1 MDTLKDI
8 LYKAGSVKVQGDTA
22 VSVKG
27 LTADS
32 RAVQKDWIFIA
43 VKGTQV
49 DGHLYIDK
57 AIELGASVI
66 ICMTIPFTFTPNV
79 TYVQVEDSSHA
90 VGICAANFYDN
101 PSENIKI
108 VGITGTNGKTTVT
121 TLLFNLFTS
130 LGYTAGLISTV
141 VNKIGNREIPSTH
154 TTPDPVSL
162 QALLAE
168 MVAAGSEY
176 CFMEVSSHALVQKR
190 TIGIDFTGALFTN
203 ISHDHLDYHS
213 TFKEYIYAKK
223 LLFDGLGKNA
233 FAIFNEDDQNGEVM
247 VQNCNARKR
256 SFALK
261 TMADYKARILENLI
275 SGLHLSID
283 GNEMYSQLIGQFNAS
298 NLLAV
303 YAISQELQQEKFDV
317 LTKLSSLSSV
327 EGRFQQMTSE
337 KHIMAVV
344 DYAHT
349 PDALMNVL
357 KTIKT
362 LRTGNEQVITVV
374 GCGGNRDKTKRP
386 EMAKIAAEFSDKV
399 VLTSDNPRSEE
410 PDEIIKDMAAGLDPV
425 ALAKTLQ
432 ISNRKEAIKLAC
444 TLAQTGDIILIAG
457 KGHEKYQDIKGV
469 KHPFDDLETVET
481 TFKLL
486 NK

>member
-1 MDTLKDI
+1 M
-8 LYKAGSVKVQGDTA
+8 
-22 VSVKG
+22 
-27 LTADS
+27 
-32 RAVQKDWIFIA
+32 
-43 VKGTQV
+43 
-49 DGHLYIDK
+49 
-57 AIELGASVI
+57 
-66 ICMTIPFTFTPNV
+66 
-79 TYVQVEDSSHA
+79 
-90 VGICAANFYDN
+90 
-101 PSENIKI
+101 
-108 VGITGTNGKTTVT
+108 
-121 TLLFNLFTS
+121 
-130 LGYTAGLISTV
+130 
-141 VNKIGNREIPSTH
+141 
-154 TTPDPVSL
+154 
-162 QALLAE
+162 
-168 MVAAGSEY
+168 
-176 CFMEVSSHALVQKR
+176 
-190 TIGIDFTGALFTN
+190 
-203 ISHDHLDYHS
+203 
-213 TFKEYIYAKK
+213 
-223 LLFDGLGKNA
+223 FDGLGKNA

-247 VQNCNARKR
+247 VQNCNARKK

>member
-1 MDTLKDI
+1 MKTLKDI
-8 LYKAGSVKVQGDTA
+8 LYKAGSIAVKGDTTI
-22 VSVKG
+22 SVKG
-27 LTADS
+27 ITADS
-32 RAVQKDWIFIA
+32 REVKKHWIFLA

-49 DGHLYIDK
+49 DGHLFIEK
-57 AIELGASVI
+57 AIDSGASVI
-66 ICMTIPFTFTPNV
+66 ICETMPSIVSVNV

-90 VGICAANFYDN
+90 LGICAANFYDN

-108 VGITGTNGKTTVT
+108 IGVTGTNGKTTVT
-121 TLLFNLFTS
+121 TLLYDLFTS
-130 LGYTAGLISTV
+130 LGYTVGLISTV
-141 VNKIGNREIPSTH
+141 VNKIGNRDIPSTH
-154 TTPDPVSL
+154 TTPGPVSL

-168 MVAAGSEY
+168 MVKAGNEY

-190 TIGIDFTGALFTN
+190 TEGIDFTGALFTN
-203 ISHDHLDYHS
+203 ISHDHLDFHS

-223 LLFDGLGKNA
+223 LLFDGLSKNA

-247 VQNCNARKR
+247 VQNCKALKR

-303 YAISQELQQEKFDV
+303 YAISQELEQDKLEV

-337 KHIMAVV
+337 KQIMAVV

-374 GCGGNRDKTKRP
+374 GCGGDRDKTKRP
-386 EMAKIAAEFSDKV
+386 EMAKIAAELSTKV
-399 VLTSDNPRSEE
+399 VLTSDNPRSEQ
-410 PDEIIKDMAAGLDPV
+410 PDEIIKDMVAGLDPV

-432 ISNRKEAIKLAC
+432 ISDRKEAIKLAC
-444 TLAQTGDIILIAG
+444 TLAQPHDIILIAG